1 MRIKQEREMQESST
15 VLALTMVL
23 LKILILTII
32 GGLLWLVR
40 IILTEQDQ
48 FSNALRGFMPY

>member
-1 MRIKQEREMQESST
+1 MRIKQETEMQESST

-32 GGLLWLVR
+32 GGILWLVQ
-40 IILTEQDQ
+40 IILTQQSQ
-48 FSNALRGFMPY
+48 FNELLRGFMPY